1 MIRVRNLR
9 KHYQVHERAPGASA
23 ALRSLF
29 RRKTKTVAAV
39 DGIDL
44 DIADGERVG
53 FLGPNG
59 AGKTT
64 TLKVLSGL
72 LHPTSGEVAVDGHEP
87 RRREDAFLK
96 KIMLVL
102 GQKQQLMWDLPASDT
117 FELNRAVYDVPRAQF
132 EETIRELGELLEL
145 GPLVKKPV
153 RTLSLGER
161 MKCELAAALIHRPR
175 VLFLDEPTI
184 GLDVSM
190 QATVRD
196 FVERYNARYG
206 ATILLTSHYMEDVQ
220 RLCPRVIVID
230 KGKLV
235 YDGALDRLVTQ
246 IRPDKRVVL
255 RFSRPV
261 ERADLEGLGQI
272 VRHGPGES
280 VLDVHQEQVNG
291 VVTRA
296 LAQLPVSDL
305 TVENPPLEEVMSELF
320 ARGRPGSA
328 GSAGEAP

>member
-1 MIRVRNLR
+1 MIRVRGLR
-9 KHYQVHERAPGASA
+9 KHYQVHERPPGLA
-23 ALRSLF
+23 AAFRSLVH
-29 RRKTKTVAAV
+29 RNYKTIAAV

-44 DIADGERVG
+44 SIARGERVG

-64 TLKVLSGL
+64 TLKVLAGL
-72 LHPTSGEVAVDGHEP
+72 LHPTSGEVGVDGHEP
-87 RRREDAFLK
+87 KRREDVFLK

-102 GQKQQLMWDLPASDT
+102 GQKQQLLWDLPPSDT
-117 FELNRAVYDVPRAQF
+117 FELNRAVYDVPRAEFQA
-132 EETIRELGELLEL
+132 TMKELDELLEL
-145 GPLVKKPV
+145 GPLVNKPA

-161 MKCELAAALIHRPR
+161 MKCELAAALVHRPR

-184 GLDVSM
+184 GLDVTM
-190 QATVRD
+190 QASVRE
-196 FVERYNARYG
+196 FIERYNTRYG
-206 ATILLTSHYMEDVQ
+206 ATVLLTSHYMEDVQ

-235 YDGALDRLVTQ
+235 YDGALAALIAQ

-261 ERADLEGLGQI
+261 APGDLAGLGTV

-280 VLDVHQEQVNG
+280 VLDVHKDAVNR
-291 VVTRA
+291 VVTEA
-296 LAQLPVSDL
+296 LARLPVSDL
-305 TVENPPLEEVMSELF
+305 TVESPPLEEVMSELF
-320 ARGRPGSA
+320 ARGRPGAS
-328 GSAGEAP
+328 P